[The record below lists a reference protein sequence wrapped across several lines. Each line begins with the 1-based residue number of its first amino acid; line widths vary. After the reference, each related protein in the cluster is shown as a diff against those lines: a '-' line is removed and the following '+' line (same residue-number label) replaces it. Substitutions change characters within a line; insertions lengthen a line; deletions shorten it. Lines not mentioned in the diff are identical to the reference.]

1 MKNHFKKVN
10 AMEKNIMDKQGFKKF
25 LQLYNR
31 FVYSIINQ
39 NNGCELEDEI
49 ITDEEI
55 DWLYN
60 VYQEVEG
67 IKQKKLTP
75 LKAIKRHCFDCSG
88 EICIASGMVRRWELI
103 KNVRVF

>member
-1 MKNHFKKVN
+1 MK
-10 AMEKNIMDKQGFKKF
+10 KNIMDKQDFKKF
-25 LQLYNR
+25 LQFCGRYI
-31 FVYSIINQ
+31 SIAANQ
-39 NNGCELEDEI
+39 NNLDNFELPDEI

-88 EICIASGMVRRWELI
+88 EICIASGTVRRWELI